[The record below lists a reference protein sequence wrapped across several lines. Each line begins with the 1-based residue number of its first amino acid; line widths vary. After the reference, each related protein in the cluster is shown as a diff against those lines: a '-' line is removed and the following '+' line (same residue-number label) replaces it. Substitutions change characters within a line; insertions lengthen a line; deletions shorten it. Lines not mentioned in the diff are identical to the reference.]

1 MQNLRGQKMIIVRRE
16 DEEEVYSIEEST
28 SVIIE

>member
-28 SVIIE
+28 SIIIE